1 MLRPPAVRT
10 DGSNAFAHVSMA
22 ERVPRLLRQTAD
34 RNPDAPA
41 VADGLRRLADAVA
54 DDAPLP
60 HLGLAPDADLW
71 RPIRAAHDGES
82 WLDTEW
88 LFAEYFAYRMA
99 MDAARYLDSGR
110 DPFAPFKRDEMAS
123 DALWDALADGLD
135 DRDGGE
141 GAVARALRRAL
152 WGNRL
157 DLSIAASAAQGTEA
171 REDDLLADHAEAAE
185 AVLRRSPPG
194 TVHVVM
200 DNAGTEQ
207 ALDYVVTD
215 LLLAH
220 GLAERVVLHVK
231 ALPVLVSDA
240 TVPDVHTLLRLMADR
255 GGAPAALAGRLRGAM
270 ETGRLRVV
278 PDAFWN
284 TPRRFWDLP
293 PRLAEAFA
301 GASLVLL
308 KGDANY
314 RRASNDAI
322 WPLDATLAD
331 ALGPVPS
338 PVVALRTIKSDTLV
352 GVDADRQRALDAAE
366 PGWRTRGTYGVVQLV
381 EPAAREGHEATAG
394 RTAAPGPA
402 RTLR

>member
-1 MLRPPAVRT
+1 MHRPPAVRT

-22 ERVPRLLRQTAD
+22 ERVPRLLRETAD
-34 RNPDAPA
+34 RNADAA
-41 VADGLRRLADAVA
+41 WRGDGLRRLADAVA
-54 DDAPLP
+54 ADAPLP
-60 HLGLAPDADLW
+60 RLALAPDADLW

-99 MDAARYLDSGR
+99 MDAARTLDTGL

-123 DALWDALADGLD
+123 DALWDALAEGLD
-135 DRDGGE
+135 DRGEGE

-171 REDDLLADHAEAAE
+171 REDHLLADHAEAAE
-185 AVLRRSPPG
+185 TAIRRSAPG
-194 TVHVVM
+194 TVHLVM

-207 ALDYVVTD
+207 ALDYVLAD
-215 LLLAH
+215 LLLSR

-240 TVPDVHTLLRLMADR
+240 TVPDVHALLDRMADR
-255 GGAPAALAGRLRGAM
+255 GGAPGALSTRLRRAM
-270 ETGRLRVV
+270 EAGRLRVV
-278 PDAFWN
+278 PDYFWN
-284 TPRRFWDLP
+284 SPRRFWDLP
-293 PRLAEAFA
+293 PRLGEAFA
-301 GASLVLL
+301 DASLVVV

-314 RRASNDAI
+314 RRVTNDAI
-322 WPLDATLAD
+322 WPLDATLDD
-331 ALGPVPS
+331 ALGPVAS

-352 GVDADRQRALDAAE
+352 GVDPVRQRALDEAE

-381 EPAAREGHEATAG
+381 EPAARAG
-394 RTAAPGPA
+394 E
-402 RTLR
+402 

>member
-1 MLRPPAVRT
+1 MPRPPAVRT

-22 ERVPRLLRQTAD
+22 ERVPRLLRETAA
-34 RNPDAPA
+34 RNADAPRA
-41 VADGLRRLADAVA
+41 ADGLRRLADAVA

-60 HLGLAPDADLW
+60 RLELAPDADLW

-99 MDAARYLDSGR
+99 MDAARYLDTGR
-110 DPFAPFKRDEMAS
+110 DPFGPVKRDEMTS

-141 GAVARALRRAL
+141 GAVARALRRSL

-157 DLSIAASAAQGTEA
+157 DLSIAASAAQGTA
-171 REDDLLADHAEAAE
+171 AHEDHLLADHAEAAE
-185 AVLRRSPPG
+185 TLLRRSEPG

-207 ALDYVVTD
+207 ALDYVLTD
-215 LLLAH
+215 LLLGH

-240 TVPDVHTLLRLMADR
+240 VVPDVHALLHLMADR
-255 GGAPAALAGRLRGAM
+255 GGEAGGLAARLRRSLGAGRLRI
-270 ETGRLRVV
+270 V
-278 PDAFWN
+278 PDFFWN

-293 PRLAEAFA
+293 PRLGRAFAEAR
-301 GASLVLL
+301 LVIL

-314 RRASNDAI
+314 RRATNDAI
-322 WPLDATLAD
+322 WPLDATLPD

-338 PVVALRTIKSDTLV
+338 SVVALRTVKSDTLV
-352 GVDADRQRALDAAE
+352 GVDPERQRALDAAE
-366 PGWRTRGTYGVVQLV
+366 PGWRTGGTYGVIQLA
-381 EPAAREGHEATAG
+381 EPSS
-394 RTAAPGPA
+394 
-402 RTLR
+402 